1 MNILYFRTVFILFTV
16 FFSLL
21 YTVKAQEFLTS
32 SQDTVTLTV
41 PSDITIENV
50 SINYGAGFKTG
61 DTVKAGDLLAIF
73 VDKDHNKIIVSSE
86 ITGKITYINETSY
99 RIYRFIP
106 AGTTLLRIKKQD
118 IVVQPTES
126 EENTYKLTF
135 TRIFKNIGWAE
146 GVGGILIISFG
157 LFLIYLGIS
166 KQSQD
171 NINRK
176 LAKLFIK
183 NFDNT
188 DNKSVRIQYG
198 MVAGWF
204 GIYGTFVL
212 FVIKMTLGL
221 LSGSVSVIANAFHL
235 LSHLANSIILVISFK
250 LTARPATAKNPFGHG
265 RMEHVAPLIMS
276 IFLFI
281 SAIQIGEHSLHQ
293 AIKPHELHYWPAL
306 PWIMLFTII
315 IKQWLSRFVSF
326 LGERVDSHA
335 ILANAAHHKIE
346 SVMTFTVIVG
356 LVTGH
361 YLHHPEYDGYTGI
374 LVSAWLL
381 YLGYTHG
388 REALVP
394 LLGQAPT
401 KDIINKIR
409 ETAQSVEGVENVHE
423 IIVHDYGSM
432 YLISLHAEI
441 PAELGAVEMHEITEL
456 CEGKLRKTF
465 GGEAVC
471 HMDPMMQMTPEIQII
486 EDSFKQ
492 IVRKFPEI
500 VSYHDFRVVAGTKGR
515 VIIVADIDL
524 REDINEDNFSQ
535 ISRHLAVQVKKEI
548 KNVLY
553 SNFYI
558 TPKFSY

>member
-1 MNILYFRTVFILFTV
+1 
-16 FFSLL
+16 
-21 YTVKAQEFLTS
+21 
-32 SQDTVTLTV
+32 
-41 PSDITIENV
+41 
-50 SINYGAGFKTG
+50 
-61 DTVKAGDLLAIF
+61 
-73 VDKDHNKIIVSSE
+73 
-86 ITGKITYINETSY
+86 
-99 RIYRFIP
+99 
-106 AGTTLLRIKKQD
+106 
-118 IVVQPTES
+118 
-126 EENTYKLTF
+126 
-135 TRIFKNIGWAE
+135 
-146 GVGGILIISFG
+146 
-157 LFLIYLGIS
+157 
-166 KQSQD
+166 
-171 NINRK
+171 
-176 LAKLFIK
+176 
-183 NFDNT
+183 
-188 DNKSVRIQYG
+188 
-198 MVAGWF
+198 
-204 GIYGTFVL
+204 
-212 FVIKMTLGL
+212 
-221 LSGSVSVIANAFHL
+221 
-235 LSHLANSIILVISFK
+235 

-293 AIKPHELHYWPAL
+293 ALKPHELHYWPAL

-432 YLISLHAEI
+432 YLISLHVEI

-456 CEGKLRKTF
+456 CENKLRKTF

-471 HMDPMMQMTPEIQII
+471 HMDPMMEMSPEIKAI

-492 IVRKFPEI
+492 IVKKFPEI
-500 VSYHDFRVVAGTKGR
+500 VSYHDFRVVAGTKER
-515 VIIVADIDL
+515 VIVVADIDL
-524 REDINEDNFSQ
+524 REDINEDKFSQ
-535 ISRHLAVQVKKEI
+535 ISRDLGVQVKKEI
-548 KNVLY
+548 NNVLY

>member
-1 MNILYFRTVFILFTV
+1 
-16 FFSLL
+16 
-21 YTVKAQEFLTS
+21 
-32 SQDTVTLTV
+32 
-41 PSDITIENV
+41 
-50 SINYGAGFKTG
+50 
-61 DTVKAGDLLAIF
+61 
-73 VDKDHNKIIVSSE
+73 
-86 ITGKITYINETSY
+86 
-99 RIYRFIP
+99 
-106 AGTTLLRIKKQD
+106 
-118 IVVQPTES
+118 
-126 EENTYKLTF
+126 
-135 TRIFKNIGWAE
+135 
-146 GVGGILIISFG
+146 

-166 KQSQD
+166 KQSQA

-176 LAKLFIK
+176 FAKRFIK
-183 NFDNT
+183 EFENT

-198 MVAGWF
+198 LVAGWF
-204 GIYGTFVL
+204 GIYVTFVL
-212 FVIKMTLGL
+212 FVVKMSLGI

-265 RMEHVAPLIMS
+265 RMEHIAPLIMS

-281 SAIQIGEHSLHQ
+281 SGIQIGEHSLHQ

-306 PWIMLFTII
+306 PWILLFTII
-315 IKQWLSRFVSF
+315 VKQWLSRFVSF

-394 LLGQAPT
+394 LLGQAPS

-409 ETAQSVEGVENVHE
+409 DTAQSVKGIQNVHE

-441 PAELGAVEMHEITEL
+441 PAEVGAVEMHEITEI
-456 CEGKLRKTF
+456 CEHKLRKTF

-471 HMDPMMQMTPEIQII
+471 HMDPMMEMTPEIKAV
-486 EDSFKQ
+486 EDRFKQ
-492 IVRKFPEI
+492 IINTFPQI
-500 VSYHDFRVVAGTKGR
+500 VNYHDFRVVAGMRGR
-515 VIIVADIDL
+515 IIIVADIDL
-524 REDINEDNFSQ
+524 KEEIAEDSFAQ
-535 ISRHLAVQVKKEI
+535 ISKNLGIQVKKEI
-548 KNVLY
+548 QHVLY
-553 SNFYI
+553 CNFYI